1 MTTVPPLAPRL
12 LPRAS
17 LSRTVIVLVLEP
29 SATRDVGLA
38 VTVLVAVD
46 AEPTVNATSAV
57 CVTVTESVE
66 SVAVY
71 VTVSA
76 TASLTLKVACP
87 AASVVPETVLI
98 VELPDPAAS
107 VTALPA
113 SGCPKASRIV
123 AVSVDVVL
131 SSAVS
136 EAGAAARLEPD
147 AEAGPAWKSTDAV
160 CVIVVESVES
170 VAVYVTVSTLE
181 SLTVKVAT
189 PLAFVDMLPGAIVEK
204 PPPCPSETV
213 FPATRLPCASFSVTV
228 IVAVVEPSAS
238 TEPGLVASVDVD
250 ALTAPGTNWTS
261 AVWAT
266 VSESVVSVAVYVTV
280 SATASLTVN
289 VAWPLASVVPDTVA
303 IVELPEPAASVTV
316 LPASGWLNASRI
328 VAVIVEVVLPSAVIE
343 AGEAERLEPLA
354 DAGPAVKS
362 TSAVCDT
369 PTESVVSVAV

>member
-29 SATRDVGLA
+29 SATREGGLA

-57 CVTVTESVE
+57 CVTVTESVA

-76 TASLTLKVACP
+76 TASWTAKVACP

-98 VELPDPAAS
+98 VELPEPAAS
-107 VTALPA
+107 VTVLPA

-170 VAVYVTVSTLE
+170 VAVYVTVSTLG

-189 PLAFVDMLPGAIVEK
+189 PLAFVAELAGEIVEK
-204 PPPCPSETV
+204 APPWPSETV

-228 IVAVVEPSAS
+228 TVAVVDPSAS
-238 TEPGLVASVDVD
+238 TEPELVATVDVD

-266 VSESVVSVAVYVTV
+266 ASESVVSVAVYVTV

-289 VAWPLASVVPDTVA
+289 VA
-303 IVELPEPAASVTV
+303 
-316 LPASGWLNASRI
+316 
-328 VAVIVEVVLPSAVIE
+328 
-343 AGEAERLEPLA
+343 
-354 DAGPAVKS
+354 
-362 TSAVCDT
+362 C
-369 PTESVVSVAV
+369 